1 MAKLHIRPDVV
12 KGHINPEIQGHF
24 SEHLGRCI
32 QVFTQEKILRFRT
45 QTE

>member
-24 SEHLGRCI
+24 FLKFRDIFQSILDAASMR
-32 QVFTQEKILRFRT
+32 VFM
-45 QTE
+45 